1 MKLASLFTGGK
12 DSVYAIHLARRQGHD
27 VACLLTVLPESEDSH
42 LLHHPSLSWTR
53 LQAESMNMPQ
63 MCARS
68 ASVQT
73 DAEVEALGG
82 LLEDAKA
89 MFGIQGVVHGGI
101 MSRFQR
107 EKFESLCRN
116 HNLSLVSPVWGIP
129 PERYMRD
136 LLDSD
141 LVFIIT
147 AVSSDGLDDDWL
159 GRTISGPDIALLA
172 DLSKRFGFNMNFE
185 GGEAETFVTDCPL
198 FSHPV
203 RINHAQKIWDG
214 YRGRFEIADAELNYD
229 A

>member
-12 DSVYAIHLARRQGHD
+12 DSVYAICLAQEQGHD

-42 LLHHPSLSWTR
+42 LLHHPNLSWTR
-53 LQAESMNMPQ
+53 LQAESMDTPQ
-63 MCARS
+63 MRARS
-68 ASVQT
+68 ASVRT
-73 DAEVEALGG
+73 DAELEVLGD
-82 LLEDAKA
+82 LLEKAKA
-89 MFGIQGVVHGGI
+89 RFGIQGVVHGGI

-107 EKFESLCRN
+107 EKFESLCRS

-129 PERYMRD
+129 PGRYMRS
-136 LLDSD
+136 LLDSN

-147 AVSSDGLDDDWL
+147 AVSSDGLDDGWL
-159 GRTISGPDIALLA
+159 GRTISGPDITLLE
-172 DLSKRFGFNMNFE
+172 DLSRRFGFNMNFE

-203 RINHAQKIWDG
+203 RINRARKVWDG